1 MTAPGVQSPQLIAKG
16 NLQPL
21 QEKQGVHELEPKS
34 DDGELSGLCETMSQI
49 HFRALTPPQRNFNS
63 LFQQKS
69 PGTRASFVLLIF
81 TCMDDVVK
89 IMQGN
94 PF

>member
-49 HFRALTPPQRNFNS
+49 HFRALTPPQRNFSS
-63 LFQQKS
+63 LIQQKS
-69 PGTRASFVLLIF
+69 PAQELHLCR
-81 TCMDDVVK
+81 
-89 IMQGN
+89 
-94 PF
+94 

>member
-34 DDGELSGLCETMSQI
+34 DDGELSGLCETTSRI
-49 HFRALTPPQRNFNS
+49 HFRGLPPPQSERLHHFNS
-63 LFQQKS
+63 AKVCS
-69 PGTRASFVLLIF
+69 TRASFV
-81 TCMDDVVK
+81 DG
-89 IMQGN
+89 Q
-94 PF
+94 

>member
-49 HFRALTPPQRNFNS
+49 HFRALTPPQRNFYS

-69 PGTRASFVLLIF
+69 PAQELHL
-81 TCMDDVVK
+81 CC
-89 IMQGN
+89 
-94 PF
+94 

>member
-34 DDGELSGLCETMSQI
+34 DDGELSGFCETMSQI
-49 HFRALTPPQRNFNS
+49 HFRALTPPQRNFS
-63 LFQQKS
+63 GLIQQKS
-69 PGTRASFVLLIF
+69 PAQESHYF
-81 TCMDDVVK
+81 TCMDNMVK
-89 IMQGN
+89 IMEMHFSAG
-94 PF
+94 